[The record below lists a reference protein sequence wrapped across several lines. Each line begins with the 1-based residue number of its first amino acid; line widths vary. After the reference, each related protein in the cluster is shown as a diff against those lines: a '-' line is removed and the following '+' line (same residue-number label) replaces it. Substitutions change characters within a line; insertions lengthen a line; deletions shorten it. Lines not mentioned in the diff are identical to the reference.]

1 MYLHIKEEKQVIS
14 KEGSSTQ
21 GVIKHVIEWGVPKK
35 NNLVMWNDSW
45 QLVSESSRVRK
56 EVFLK

>member
-1 MYLHIKEEKQVIS
+1 MKEEKQVIS

-35 NNLVMWNDSW
+35 NNLVMWNDS
-45 QLVSESSRVRK
+45 
-56 EVFLK
+56 